1 MKKLMV
7 AAALVCAA
15 ALAQAST
22 VDWSYTGDIYEKD
35 GSTYAFGDSLIL
47 YLGETGSGTF
57 TIYED
62 GTYALGEGTS
72 LVTPG
77 SIVDGYWNDGEP
89 LKEYWSQNGYFA
101 AVMMYKDTETDK
113 FYYAVANSG
122 KVDYLL
128 PSDSDLRTVPFG
140 SNPISMTTVGDA
152 VPEPTSGLL
161 LLLGVAGLALRRRR
175 A

>member
-7 AAALVCAA
+7 AAAIVCAA

-35 GSTYAFGDSLIL
+35 GSTYADGSALVL
-47 YLGETGSGTF
+47 YLGADGSGTF

-77 SIVDGYWNDGEP
+77 SIVYGYWNDGEA
-89 LKEYWSQNGYFA
+89 LKTKESRNGYYA
-101 AVMMYKDTETDK
+101 AVMMYKDTESDK
-113 FYYAVANSG
+113 FYYAVVNSG
-122 KVDYLL
+122 EVDYLL
-128 PSDSDLRTVPFG
+128 PSDTDATTVPFPG
-140 SNPISMTTVGDA
+140 SSVAMTTVGEA
-152 VPEPTSGLL
+152 VPEPASGLL